1 MSKQIFS
8 LLMTVLLS
16 VNISTFA
23 QTKTE
28 KLEVKN
34 KSQILDLGTNQHV
47 NLKLVSGETMQGR
60 ITEIKPDSFT
70 VQFVDLQNQIKTR
83 ELAYREVAKI
93 SSKKDSSTSGSFK
106 KGLGTGLGIY
116 AGIFIGGLIAV
127 GIVTLANK

>member
-1 MSKQIFS
+1 MSKKIFS

-23 QTKTE
+23 QTKAE
-28 KLEVKN
+28 KLEAKN

-47 NLKLVSGETMQGR
+47 KLKLVSGETMQGR
-60 ITEIKPDSFT
+60 ITGINPDSFT

-83 ELAYREVAKI
+83 ELVYREVVKI
-93 SSKKDSSTSGSFK
+93 SSKKDSSSNGSFK
-106 KGLGTGLGIY
+106 KAVGTGLGIY

>member
-23 QTKTE
+23 QTKAE

-47 NLKLVSGETMQGR
+47 KLKLVSGETMQGR
-60 ITEIKPDSFT
+60 ITEINPDSFT

-83 ELAYREVAKI
+83 ELAYRDVAKI

-106 KGLGTGLGIY
+106 KGVGMGLGMY
-116 AGIFIGGLIAV
+116 AGILLGSLIAV
-127 GIVTLANK
+127 GIVALANK